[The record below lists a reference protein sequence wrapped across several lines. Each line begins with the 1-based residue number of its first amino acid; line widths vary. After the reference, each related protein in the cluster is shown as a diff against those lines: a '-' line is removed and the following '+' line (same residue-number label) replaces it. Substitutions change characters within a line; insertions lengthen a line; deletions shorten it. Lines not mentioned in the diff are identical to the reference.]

1 MIAALII
8 ATGKTESSDTFQPL
22 KKLGGITAI
31 ERQIHVFQM
40 ADVDRVVIV
49 VGEDHLALER
59 KIARMGAVCLF
70 NENYKTA
77 EMLDNVKLGL
87 RYLTGKCRKV
97 LITPADVPLFSADTV
112 RQLMATGKKLAI
124 PSHNHRGGHP
134 LMLSAKF
141 FPTVL
146 GYQGEGGLSGA
157 VKASG
162 QEDIYLDVADEGVV
176 TDVQRQQDHQ
186 HLLESHSLQ
195 ALHPEFKLYLARERV
210 FFGPGPYLLLS
221 LIEETES
228 LRLACQ
234 QMGISYSKGWNMV
247 SNMEKQV
254 GYSLVARQR
263 GGKEK
268 GRSDITPKG
277 QELLRTYTAFQRDT
291 KQQVQ
296 RLFEKHFGKQ
306 DIPSQPEL
314 ELDNPTE

>member
-1 MIAALII
+1 M
-8 ATGKTESSDTFQPL
+8 
-22 KKLGGITAI
+22 
-31 ERQIHVFQM
+31 
-40 ADVDRVVIV
+40 
-49 VGEDHLALER
+49 
-59 KIARMGAVCLF
+59 
-70 NENYKTA
+70 
-77 EMLDNVKLGL
+77 
-87 RYLTGKCRKV
+87 
-97 LITPADVPLFSADTV
+97 
-112 RQLMATGKKLAI
+112 
-124 PSHNHRGGHP
+124 
-134 LMLSAKF
+134 
-141 FPTVL
+141 
-146 GYQGEGGLSGA
+146 
-157 VKASG
+157 
-162 QEDIYLDVADEGVV
+162 
-176 TDVQRQQDHQ
+176 
-186 HLLESHSLQ
+186 
-195 ALHPEFKLYLARERV
+195 

-306 DIPSQPEL
+306 DIPAQAEL
-314 ELDNPTE
+314 ELG